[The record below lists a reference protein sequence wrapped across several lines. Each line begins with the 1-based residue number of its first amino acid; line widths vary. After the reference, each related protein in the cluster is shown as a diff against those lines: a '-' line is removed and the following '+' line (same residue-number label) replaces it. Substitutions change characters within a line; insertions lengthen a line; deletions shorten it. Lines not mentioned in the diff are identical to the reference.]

1 LGPTHPFTL
10 QKYYAPEVL
19 TFKLVGDGND
29 VKAVRCTENRQKT
42 AKLAPQIALSEISDS
57 SKVLHQDASAITII
71 PRDGPEADVTSDN
84 PSTVSVDDTS
94 TRYHFKAVQDLSS
107 FLREFG
113 ILLRL
118 KEARLN
124 EKYRLPTIHSLVHY
138 SNDPNCILGILLDHI
153 DNERTLA
160 DWIETRKPSRAL
172 KEKWNR
178 QVRDTVR
185 ALHRHGIIWGDVK
198 PDNVLIDREHNTWLI
213 DFGGGFNSGYVDEDV
228 METVEGDLQGV
239 SRMAEALLR

>member
-1 LGPTHPFTL
+1 M
-10 QKYYAPEVL
+10 
-19 TFKLVGDGND
+19 
-29 VKAVRCTENRQKT
+29 
-42 AKLAPQIALSEISDS
+42 
-57 SKVLHQDASAITII
+57 
-71 PRDGPEADVTSDN
+71 
-84 PSTVSVDDTS
+84 
-94 TRYHFKAVQDLSS
+94 
-107 FLREFG
+107 
-113 ILLRL
+113 
-118 KEARLN
+118 
-124 EKYRLPTIHSLVHY
+124 
-138 SNDPNCILGILLDHI
+138 DHI

-213 DFGGGFNSGYVDEDV
+213 DFGGGFNSGYVDVDV
-228 METVEGDLQGV
+228 METVEGDWQGV